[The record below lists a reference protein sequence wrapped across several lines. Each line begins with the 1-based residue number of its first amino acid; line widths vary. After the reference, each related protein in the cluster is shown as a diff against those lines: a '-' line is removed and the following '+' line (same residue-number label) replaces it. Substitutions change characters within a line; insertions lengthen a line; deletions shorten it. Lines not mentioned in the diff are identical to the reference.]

1 MRRLREVM
9 DLKDKVALVAGGGG
23 HVGSTAAETLAELGA
38 AVVVMDIDEEAG
50 RGVADRLGKLAFM
63 VRMDLADEG
72 SVRDAVRRSAE
83 WGGRIDIVVHAA
95 GLVGATRLDGW
106 AVPFERQTLAAW
118 DRALAVNLGSAFV
131 LAQEAAPHLR
141 SSGSGSI
148 VLVSSIYGSVG
159 PDPSLYEG
167 TEMQNPVAYGASK
180 GGLLQ
185 LMRYLANLL
194 APTVRVNTISPGG
207 IQRGQPSSFIDRY
220 SHRVPLGRL
229 ATEDDLRGA
238 IAYLST
244 DLSAYVTGHDLVVDG
259 GWTAR

>member
-1 MRRLREVM
+1 MRTLREVM
-9 DLKDKVALVAGGGG
+9 DLNGKVALIAGGGG
-23 HVGSTAAETLAELGA
+23 HVGSTAVKTLAELGA
-38 AVVVMDIDEEAG
+38 AVVVMDIDEEAA
-50 RGVADRLGKLAFM
+50 RGVAGGLGPLALT
-63 VRMDLADEG
+63 VRVDLSDEG
-72 SVRDAVRRSAE
+72 SVRDGVRRAVE
-83 WGGRIDIVVHAA
+83 WRGRLDIVVHAA

-118 DRALAVNLGSAFV
+118 DRALSVNLASAFV
-131 LAQEAAPHLR
+131 LAQQAAPYLR

-167 TEMQNPVAYGASK
+167 TDMQNPVAYGASK

-194 APTVRVNTISPGG
+194 APTVRVNSISPGG
-207 IQRGQPSSFIDRY
+207 IQRGQAASFIDRY
-220 SHRVPLGRL
+220 TRRVPLGRL

-238 IAYLST
+238 FAYLSS